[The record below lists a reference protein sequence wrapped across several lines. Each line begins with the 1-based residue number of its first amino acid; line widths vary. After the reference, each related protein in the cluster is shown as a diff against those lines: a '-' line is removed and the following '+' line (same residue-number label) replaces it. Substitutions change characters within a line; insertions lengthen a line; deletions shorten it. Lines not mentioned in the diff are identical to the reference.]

1 MISASLATLGV
12 LLVLTQLGALHTKAQ
27 PPVHRAIRPGGGI
40 SDAWPLTADGRSRF
54 AGWSPDGRAVLVN
67 RWGAVVGDGATRQAL
82 SELWAVDVGSSLST
96 GLWRAQSSRSGRGSA
111 TKLSENAVQPT
122 YTAGG
127 ERLAYLAFVGD
138 GRWEARVV
146 DLVSGQ
152 EKAWASADWRTVP
165 VWVGGRLAFV
175 QAGRVWLTSE
185 GVATVAAAFPAL
197 PAGARVRL
205 TADGARAA
213 WSDGTHLW
221 TLPRPGG
228 ESRLLVADAQI
239 LHFAWSPDGR
249 RLAYVIA
256 AEDLSPALWVA
267 DVAGEDAPVLLTRG
281 RAETFSMPSWSPD
294 GRTLA
299 FSRTP
304 LGAATASASD
314 IWLVSADGRD
324 LRPLL
329 RNDLEESSPT
339 WSPDGRYLAFNRAG
353 DVWVLDVTHLLAAA
367 STLRQTQDTGTAA
380 GSEDFSNQ
388 ISPMID
394 NLLAPLVQQTPPVT
408 IRVIHRAENYYRYDV
423 PIGQIDIITF
433 ETYVKRAVPVEMP
446 ASWPIEALKVQAV
459 AARTYAWYYTEE
471 HADWDWDVS
480 DWTDYQV
487 MGRED
492 QRHPRSDTA
501 TDDTQGQYIAYQ
513 GNVIKAFYS
522 AENGCPTRGI
532 EGLDYIQA
540 VDDPVSF
547 GQERWG
553 HGWGMSQWGARRW
566 AEWHDWGYQQ
576 ILAHYYTGASVELPS
591 TGGPMPTGGVTL
603 PWSDFF
609 ITSNRVYAVAN
620 GSDETSAVSAVG
632 FYAVTDTT
640 TLLVTD
646 TVGNDGWSTVWD
658 VSALSDT
665 TSTTITLSVLVV
677 DGEGNVQTE
686 TQTVH
691 IGLDRRPPTETTA
704 AISGATT
711 DTLTVTLS
719 SLSAADPSPGSGLQ
733 AMAFSNEG
741 WAWEGEDLY
750 HESGEE
756 IGDGDALNGK
766 AWRGLAGTHSAGA
779 WYGPYTYDLPPG
791 HAYRAYFRLK
801 TNDVTTTTEVAMLD
815 VVDNAGTRLL
825 GLRRLRGTD
834 FRAAGAYQEFPV
846 DFNYTDAGSF
856 GLEFRTAFRST
867 ADLYLDRVLIV
878 GYPVSVA
885 TNAQWRLTPGEGL
898 KTVTIKFIDGAG
910 NVSTDLTRTVTLS
923 DTSPPTGWRDFAYE
937 WWNGG
942 SALTCTVRVLDEISG
957 LNVGSARHRFST
969 DGGLSWSDWVTATC
983 TGISGTTELQT
994 ITASGVPFGQPG
1006 ETANRIEFQI
1016 ADVKGHTST
1025 ATYTVH
1031 SSILYLPLIIRL

>member
-1 MISASLATLGV
+1 
-12 LLVLTQLGALHTKAQ
+12 
-27 PPVHRAIRPGGGI
+27 
-40 SDAWPLTADGRSRF
+40 
-54 AGWSPDGRAVLVN
+54 
-67 RWGAVVGDGATRQAL
+67 
-82 SELWAVDVGSSLST
+82 
-96 GLWRAQSSRSGRGSA
+96 
-111 TKLSENAVQPT
+111 
-122 YTAGG
+122 
-127 ERLAYLAFVGD
+127 
-138 GRWEARVV
+138 VV

-175 QAGRVWLTSE
+175 HAGRVWLTSE

-281 RAETFSMPSWSPD
+281 RGETFSMPSWSPD

-367 STLRQTQDTGTAA
+367 STLRQTQYTGTAA

-423 PIGQIDIITF
+423 PIGQIDVITF

-492 QRHPRSDTA
+492 QRHPRSDIA
-501 TDDTQGQYIAYQ
+501 TDDTQGQYVAYQ

-591 TGGPMPTGGVTL
+591 TGGPMPSGGVTL

-878 GYPVSVA
+878 GYPVSVG

-1031 SSILYLPLIIRL
+1031 SSILYLPLIMRL